1 MSIKLKGSSDG
12 SVTLTAPSDTSPTGT
27 DKTFTLPTADGTSGQ
42 VLSTNGSGALSFVNE
57 GKILQVV
64 DSGELSGSGSTTSTS
79 TLTYNSTTPSIT
91 PSSTSSKILFIYSQG
106 IQIDVDND
114 GSGANNGFVQYEY
127 KVGSGS
133 YTAFESHTISA
144 RGGNNMSSTDVFVVS
159 PNTTETVTFR
169 IGIRKHEGSRSIEFS
184 NNFGCNKVTMLEIAG

>member
-1 MSIKLKGSSDG
+1 MSIKLKGSTDG
-12 SVTLTAPSDTSPTGT
+12 SVTLQAPADTSPTGT

-64 DSGELSGSGSTTSTS
+64 DSGEMGTGNTSSTS
-79 TLTYNSTTPSIT
+79 TLLYNSTTPSIT
-91 PSSTSSKILFIYSQG
+91 PSSASSKTLFIYSQG

-114 GSGANNGFVQYEY
+114 ASGSNNGFVQYEY

-133 YTAFESHTISA
+133 YTNFESHKISA

-169 IGIRKHEGSRSIEFS
+169 IGIRKHEGSRSISFT
-184 NNFGCNKVTMLEIAG
+184 NDFGCNKVTMLEIAG